1 MNNKTYS
8 NSINQFFDANE
19 GLKKGNLSKLSYKP
33 YKNYK
38 EKEVIV
44 SNEKEALLLFI
55 MKCDLAIND
64 LTLYLDLKENDKE
77 AIKLLNFY
85 KEEFNKAR
93 QQYLNKYGP
102 VYVCQKTESFMWNDE
117 PFPWEK

>member
-1 MNNKTYS
+1 MNNTYL

-19 GLKKGNLSKLSYKP
+19 GFKKGNLSKLSYKP

-38 EKEVIV
+38 EKEVVV

-55 MKCDLAIND
+55 LKCDLAIND
-64 LTLYLDLKENDKE
+64 LTLYLDLHEKDQE
-77 AIKLLNFY
+77 AVKLLNFY
-85 KEEFNKAR
+85 KQEYEKAKK
-93 QQYLNKYGP
+93 QYLEKYEP
-102 VYVCQKTESFMWNDE
+102 LFVCQKTETFKWNVE